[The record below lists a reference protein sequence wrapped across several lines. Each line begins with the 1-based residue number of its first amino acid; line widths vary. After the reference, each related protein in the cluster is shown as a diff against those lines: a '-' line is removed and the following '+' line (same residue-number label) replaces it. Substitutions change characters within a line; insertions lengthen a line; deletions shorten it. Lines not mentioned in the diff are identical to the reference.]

1 MLGWRKKDKQST
13 VEITV
18 SNQTVVRVV
27 VLVIGCFIFLT
38 ALRQAGHALL
48 LLFTAF
54 FLALALNGPVGW
66 LARHMKGRRAA
77 ATGISFL
84 IFLLIFGAFLAS
96 IVPPLV
102 RQTSS
107 FIDAA
112 PGLVDDVRDENTSLG
127 QFVRRN
133 NLEGQVDK
141 VSNELSGR
149 LGNIGGT
156 AFSTASRVGS
166 SIFSSLTVL
175 VLTFMMLVEGPAWL
189 AFFKRLLPKH
199 RRAHTEDLLAE
210 MYKVVRGYVN
220 GQVLLAATA
229 ALLILVP
236 LVILD
241 ISYPVALMVI
251 VFFCG
256 LIPMVGHYI
265 GAAIVAVVALFTSP
279 WDAAIILAYYFLY
292 QQIENYVIQ
301 PTVQSNSTN
310 MSPLLV
316 FSSVIIGVSFGGLL
330 GGLVAIPLAGCMRV
344 LLLDYLKSRNI
355 GDRTEEA
362 YEEAV
367 TGEAAEKGGKTK
379 AAKA

>member
-1 MLGWRKKDKQST
+1 MLSWRKKSQVPIMEVTLSNRT
-13 VEITV
+13 VI
-18 SNQTVVRVV
+18 RIV
-27 VLVIGCFIFLT
+27 VLVIVSFLFLA
-38 ALRQAGHALL
+38 ALRQAAHALL
-48 LLFTAF
+48 LIFMAF

-84 IFLLIFGAFLAS
+84 LILLIFGAFLAS

-107 FIDAA
+107 FIDVA
-112 PGLVDDVRDENTSLG
+112 PELVDDVRDENTGLG

-133 NLEGQVDK
+133 NLEGQIDK
-141 VSNELSGR
+141 ISDELSNR

-156 AFSTASRVGS
+156 AFSTASRIGS
-166 SIFSSLTVL
+166 NIFSSLTVL

-189 AFFKRLLPKH
+189 KFLKQLLPKH
-199 RRAHTEDLLAE
+199 RRAHTEKLLAE

-265 GAAIVAVVALFTSP
+265 GAVIVSLVALFTSP

-292 QQIENYVIQ
+292 QQVENYVIQ
-301 PTVQSNSTN
+301 PTIQSNSTN

-316 FSSVIIGVSFGGLL
+316 FSSVIVGVSFGGLL
-330 GGLVAIPLAGCMRV
+330 GGLVAIPVAGCARV
-344 LLLDYLKSRNI
+344 LILDYLKSRHV
-355 GDRTEEA
+355 GGGKAEEA
-362 YEEAV
+362 YEEVV
-367 TGEAAEKGGKTK
+367 TGEAAEK
-379 AAKA
+379 A